1 MERVAEALT
10 EQAVSS
16 PDEMDANMFGRS
28 AFNRYYYSVYLSARQ
43 MVIAG
48 HPEIKQFKHKDLPDL
63 LVGKI
68 QENIQLEAGKLK
80 KRHMLSDGQASK
92 LAQSSRQALSEL
104 ANILREGYHIRVIAD
119 YDPNVIAVVRN
130 GHVILEDKTSDAAR
144 QWGRRAER
152 CIGQVRRV
160 WRQLGIS
167 T

>member
-16 PDEMDANMFGRS
+16 PDELDANLFGRS
-28 AFNRYYYSVYLSARQ
+28 AFNRYYYAVYLSVRQ

-68 QENIQLEAGKLK
+68 QDKIQQEAGKLK
-80 KRHMLSDGQASK
+80 KRHMLSEGEASR
-92 LAQSSRQALSEL
+92 LSQSSRQALSEL
-104 ANILREGYHIRVIAD
+104 ASILREGAD
-119 YDPNVIAVVRN
+119 YEPTVIAVVRD
-130 GHVILEDKTSDAAR
+130 GHVILEHKTSDAAR
-144 QWGRRAER
+144 QWGRRADR